1 MADIYSQS
9 KRSSIMSKISGKET
23 LPEIIVRKFLFSKGF
38 RYRKNDK
45 RLPGKPDII
54 LSKYK
59 TLIFV
64 HGCFWHNHKDCSKS
78 KLPETRKDFW
88 EKKIKDNVL
97 RDKKNY
103 SALKKAGWRIA
114 VIWECAF
121 KRKDLSN
128 ATMESFLTWIE
139 SDNHFLELPKN

>member
-1 MADIYSQS
+1 MADIYPKV
-9 KRSSIMSKISGKET
+9 KRSNLMSKISGKET
-23 LPEIIVRKFLFSKGF
+23 KPEIFVRKLLFSKGYRF
-38 RYRKNDK
+38 RKNDN
-45 RLPGKPDII
+45 RYPGKPDIV
-54 LSKYK
+54 LPKYK
-59 TLIFV
+59 TVVFI
-64 HGCFWHNHKDCSKS
+64 HGCFWHHHKNCPKS

-103 SALKKAGWRIA
+103 LALKKTGWRIA

-128 ATMESFLTWIE
+128 ATLGSLLTWID
-139 SDNHFLELPKN
+139 SDNHFLELPKS